1 MTAAG
6 SGDPGAQPHPH
17 RWRILAI
24 TLVVGFMALLDVTIV
39 NVAIP
44 SMQAGLQAS
53 SQTVQWVVSGY
64 ALTFGLVLVA
74 GGRLGDI
81 YGRRI
86 LMLIGLAAFVGSS
99 AAVGLA
105 PTAELVV
112 VARLIQGVAAGFLTP
127 QSSGLIQQ
135 LFSGRERGIAFGY
148 FGTTVGIAS
157 AAGPILGGLILAGFG
172 PDTGWR
178 YIFGINVPIGL
189 VALVLVWRWVP
200 RKSREAVE
208 ATGTQLDV
216 LGSILL
222 GAAVLC
228 LLLPTIEVQEA
239 GGAILLLLIGAPV
252 FGALFVWWERR
263 TSRLGRA
270 PLLDIGLL
278 RDTPGYASG
287 IAVGTI
293 YFTGFTGVFLVL
305 SIFFQDDAGYTPL
318 QAGLLLTPFAVG
330 TAVMAPIAGRLV
342 SMIGRRITVIAVV
355 VVIAGLLAL
364 LLLVP
369 ARPQDIAW
377 PLIVIPLLI
386 AGLGGGAVISPNV
399 TLSLSE
405 VPRDMGGAAGAAL
418 QTGQRIGSA
427 LGAAVLVTAYRVP
440 ESMGL
445 PAGEAVRIALGCS
458 LLVLSAA
465 LAVAIRDLHRDLH
478 RN

>member
-1 MTAAG
+1 MSEPEG
-6 SGDPGAQPHPH
+6 RPYPH

-44 SMQAGLQAS
+44 SMQAGLNAQA
-53 SQTVQWVVSGY
+53 QTVQWVVSGY
-64 ALTFGLVLVA
+64 ALSFGLVLVA

-86 LMLIGLAAFVGSS
+86 LMLVGLAAFVGSS

-112 VARLIQGVAAGFLTP
+112 AARLVQGVAAGFLTP

-148 FGTTVGIAS
+148 FGTTVGVAS
-157 AAGPILGGLILAGFG
+157 AAGPILGGLILAAFG
-172 PDTGWR
+172 PEFGWR

-200 RKSREAVE
+200 RKSREAV
-208 ATGTQLDV
+208 AAAGTQLDV
-216 LGSILL
+216 VGAMLL
-222 GAAVLC
+222 GLAVLA
-228 LLLPTIEVQEA
+228 LLLPTIEVQVA
-239 GGAILLLLIGAPV
+239 GTSILLLMLAVPV
-252 FGALFVWWERR
+252 FGVLFVWWERR
-263 TSRLGRA
+263 TTRLGRA

-278 RDTPGYASG
+278 RNTPGYASG

-305 SIFFQDDAGYTPL
+305 SIFFQDDAGFSPL

-342 SMIGRRITVIAVV
+342 SVIGRRITVLAVL
-355 VVIAGLLAL
+355 VVIGGLGSL
-364 LLLVP
+364 LLLLP
-369 ARPQDIAW
+369 DQPEALSW

-399 TLSLSE
+399 TLSLAD
-405 VPRDMGGAAGAAL
+405 VPREMGGAAGAAL

-440 ESMGL
+440 ETMGL
-445 PAGEAVRIALGCS
+445 PAGASVRIALGCS
-458 LLVLSAA
+458 LMILTVA
-465 LAVAIRDLHRDLH
+465 LAVAIRDLHR
-478 RN
+478 R